1 MIEIRT
7 LKNIPYTDI
16 VNVFNLSFSDYF
28 VPVKL
33 TLEQFEAKLENENI
47 RLDYSVGAFSDN
59 KLIGLILHFYNE
71 SSKTKRVHNG
81 GTGVIKDY
89 RGQNLTIKMYEF
101 ILPILKE
108 DKIDFIELEALV
120 ENTQAIKSYE
130 KVGFEKIRKLK
141 CFSGEIK
148 SSLRN
153 DNILIKSLTS
163 YNWNKNQS
171 FWDIKP
177 TWQNSNFV
185 IDKIF
190 KINISYGA
198 FIENDL
204 VGYIIFNPVTKRIQQ
219 ISVDKNYRRKGIG
232 TSLIF
237 EIQKQFNESISIINV
252 DDKSKETISFLENI
266 GLKNTTN
273 QFDFKLRLK

>member
-1 MIEIRT
+1 MIEMRT

-71 SSKTKRVHNG
+71 SSKIKRVYNG
-81 GTGVIKDY
+81 GTGVIKDC

-130 KVGFEKIRKLK
+130 KVGFEKVRKLK

-204 VGYIIFNPVTKRIQQ
+204 VGYIIFNPITKRIQQ